1 MAQIIINALDNARI
15 RERIVQLRRSG
26 TPVPAEVSALLK
38 ELEKAEL
45 MEPQQIPPGVVT
57 MHSKVLLRYLDSDRT
72 MELELV
78 YPEEADVKQK
88 KISIFSPIATAL
100 IGFKEGDQVEWQIPS
115 GMAKLKIEKV
125 LHQPEAAGLYEE

>member
-1 MAQIIINALDNARI
+1 MAQIIINALDNSRI

-26 TPVPAEVSALLK
+26 APVPAEVSALLK

-45 MEPQQIPPGVVT
+45 MEPQAIPAGVVT

-125 LHQPEAAGLYEE
+125 LHQPEAAGMFEE

>member
-1 MAQIIINALDNARI
+1 MAQIIINSLDNSRI

-26 TPVPAEVSALLK
+26 APVPAEIAALLK

-45 MEPQQIPPGVVT
+45 MEPAKIPPGVVT
-57 MHSKVLLRYLDSDRT
+57 MHSRVMLRYLDSDRT

>member
-1 MAQIIINALDNARI
+1 MAQIIINSLDNSRI

-26 TPVPAEVSALLK
+26 APVPPEVSALLK

-45 MEPQQIPPGVVT
+45 MEPEQIPPGVVT

-100 IGFKEGDQVEWQIPS
+100 IGFREGDQVEWQIPS
-115 GMAKLKIEKV
+115 GLAKLKIEKV
-125 LHQPEAAGLYEE
+125 LHQPEAAGAYDL

>member
-1 MAQIIINALDNARI
+1 MATIIINSLDNTRI

-26 TPVPAEVSALLK
+26 APVPAEVSALLK

-45 MEPQQIPPGVVT
+45 VEPQEIPPGVVT

-100 IGFKEGDQVEWQIPS
+100 LGFKEGDQVEWPIPS

>member
-1 MAQIIINALDNARI
+1 MAQIIINSLDNSRI

-26 TPVPAEVSALLK
+26 APVPAEVSALLK

-45 MEPQQIPPGVVT
+45 MEPQAIPPGVVT

>member
-1 MAQIIINALDNARI
+1 MAQIIINSLDNSRI

-26 TPVPAEVSALLK
+26 APVPAEVSALLK
-38 ELEKAEL
+38 ELEKAKL
-45 MEPQQIPPGVVT
+45 MEPEQIPPGVVT

-115 GMAKLKIEKV
+115 GLAKLKIEKV
-125 LHQPEAAGLYEE
+125 LHQPEAAGAYDL

>member
-26 TPVPAEVSALLK
+26 APVPAEVSALLK

-45 MEPQQIPPGVVT
+45 MEPQAIPAGVVT

-125 LHQPEAAGLYEE
+125 LHQPEAAGMFEE

>member
-1 MAQIIINALDNARI
+1 MAQIIINSLDNSRI

-26 TPVPAEVSALLK
+26 APVPAEVSALLK
-38 ELEKAEL
+38 ELESAKL
-45 MEPQQIPPGVVT
+45 MEPEQIPPGVVT

-100 IGFKEGDQVEWQIPS
+100 IGFREGDQVEWQIPS
-115 GMAKLKIEKV
+115 GLAKLKIEKV
-125 LHQPEAAGLYEE
+125 LHQPEAAGAYDL

>member
-1 MAQIIINALDNARI
+1 MAQIIINTLDNSRI

-26 TPVPAEVSALLK
+26 APVPAEVAALLK
-38 ELEKAEL
+38 ELEKAQL
-45 MEPQQIPPGVVT
+45 MEPKDIPAGVVT
-57 MHSKVLLRYLDSDRT
+57 MHSRVMLRYLDSDRT

-125 LHQPEAAGLYEE
+125 LHQPEAAGLFEV